1 MKAPILKKNCLLK
14 KDTSDDEYINSE
26 TGSSSSSEESL
37 HDDSENQITEE
48 EQENEEENEEEILN
62 EDTSPP
68 NAEWTKVTKKARQ
81 HGFTGKEELCYQ
93 SIYKSGSD
101 VIIDESMVPFRGR
114 VIFRQ
119 YIPGKSHKYGC
130 KLFKLCTP
138 DGYTLN
144 MELYT
149 GVGVATPPLSKTES
163 LVVRLLANHMDIF
176 LGEYLLQRKTYLCGT
191 VRVNRKYLPKSVTKA
206 KLKRGEIK
214 ALENKNGLKV
224 FNWKDKRYVVTLSTV
239 PEHDATLINT
249 GKVTRTGLPIK
260 KPQSV
265 LDYNKCK
272 KGVDLSDQM
281 SSYYSPLKKSR
292 KWYRKVALEFIAGT
306 SIVNAWVLYNK
317 YFAVKKMSL
326 RAFKESIV
334 LFYTSSIMKEKNK
347 PGKSSMNISG
357 KSSHCLK
364 EAEGQKRKTRKRCRG
379 CYEMLAANEGSKVAK
394 IKSRKVSTYCD
405 SCDGTPYLCLSC
417 FNLKHN

>member
-1 MKAPILKKNCLLK
+1 MGP
-14 KDTSDDEYINSE
+14 

-68 NAEWTKVTKKARQ
+68 NAEWIKVTKKARQ
-81 HGFTGKEELCYQ
+81 HGFTGKEELCVTVHPSSTDNQIWPIDVYKQIITDDIINLIVQETNRYAEQKISSVTVTRRSKLRQWIPTNNKEIEKFIGLIIYMGLVPFPETQLYWSKSILYKNEIVPKTMSRDRFLLLLQMLHFCNNEEPNVGRDWKIRKLLDMILVQYQ

-163 LVVRLLANHMDIF
+163 LVVRLLANHMDM
-176 LGEYLLQRKTYLCGT
+176 G
-191 VRVNRKYLPKSVTKA
+191 
-206 KLKRGEIK
+206 
-214 ALENKNGLKV
+214 
-224 FNWKDKRYVVTLSTV
+224 VTLFA
-239 PEHDATLINT
+239 DNYYI
-249 GKVTRTGLPIK
+249 
-260 KPQSV
+260 
-265 LDYNKCK
+265 
-272 KGVDLSDQM
+272 
-281 SSYYSPLKKSR
+281 SSFL
-292 KWYRKVALEFIAGT
+292 
-306 SIVNAWVLYNK
+306 
-317 YFAVKKMSL
+317 
-326 RAFKESIV
+326 ESI
-334 LFYTSSIMKEKNK
+334 FF
-347 PGKSSMNISG
+347 SG
-357 KSSHCLK
+357 RL
-364 EAEGQKRKTRKRCRG
+364 T
-379 CYEMLAANEGSKVAK
+379 YVAQ
-394 IKSRKVSTYCD
+394 
-405 SCDGTPYLCLSC
+405 
-417 FNLKHN
+417 